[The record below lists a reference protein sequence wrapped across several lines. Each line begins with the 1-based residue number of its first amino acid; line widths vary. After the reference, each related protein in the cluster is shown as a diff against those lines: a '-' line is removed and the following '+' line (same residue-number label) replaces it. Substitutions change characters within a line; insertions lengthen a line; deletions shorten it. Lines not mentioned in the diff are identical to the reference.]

1 MANVPGVRGKTF
13 DLKVDTD
20 NHIVYVGE
28 DELVRG
34 ARETSLFV
42 KAYIMGRDHK
52 KLEIRSSLN
61 L

>member
-1 MANVPGVRGKTF
+1 MANVPDVKGKPF

-42 KAYIMGRDHK
+42 KAYIMGRDHN
-52 KLEIRSSLN
+52 KLEIRSSSN
-61 L
+61 I

>member
-1 MANVPGVRGKTF
+1 MANVPGVKGNTF

-20 NHIVYVGE
+20 NHIVYVDE